1 MDSLSLFQSM
11 QGNANPI
18 AAYEAGTRLANSMLA
33 IQSQQAQ
40 QVFQNLYNTAQQ
52 AESRR
57 QFEQTLAFK
66 QQELQD
72 QSARGWF
79 NAETQRMAYDPSR
92 QKPTIDPSAFAGSPP
107 QIVDIGGGRQAA
119 FTANRFGG
127 DWDILPQA
135 KTTGSLP
142 PAGIITVNQAQQQPM
157 PMGIPTTPNPSFD
170 SGERGQ
176 FAAPPTDMGPSEY
189 PFDNSG
195 TYREDW
201 AVASKG
207 QQIPQPSQ
215 VIPSQQTSI
224 PGITVA
230 PQERPVSMPSAPQ
243 QPIPTA
249 DVITATPNAAM
260 FGDATQVGTI
270 GANTPNQLSVPPAAS
285 AINPQRPVVTADEL
299 QPSTAR
305 KSQDSW
311 PSVGQQPEVIHDGF
325 GGLTKKGRGLNGE
338 KTIQYGT
345 VNEKGQMRWLGEPES
360 MQSEIVPKVVTV
372 KGITFAQTGKNSWS
386 IYKPDGEKQGLSDA
400 GQMMALEKIYEEKKE
415 IAKNESNLAE
425 EDAAIKATLATNDD
439 ATVKAKSAA
448 FKAEIGH
455 LPKSP
460 ADWDYA
466 SKAYERSLKSQRYE
480 EYNRLLEVSRE
491 KVDRLEG
498 LLLPGATELQSP
510 QSGPAT
516 TTGNTTSVGKD
527 YLNRVKK

>member
-1 MDSLSLFQSM
+1 M
-11 QGNANPI
+11 QGNVNPMGAY
-18 AAYEAGTRLANSMLA
+18 AAGSKLANDMLA

-40 QVFQNLYNTAQQ
+40 QVFQNLYNSAQQ
-52 AESRR
+52 AENRR
-57 QFEQTLAFK
+57 QFEQTMAFK

-119 FTANRFGG
+119 FTKNRFGG
-127 DWDILPQA
+127 DWEILPQA

-142 PAGIITVNQAQQQPM
+142 PAGVIIPGGQPEPM
-157 PMGIPTTPNPSFD
+157 PTTSGSGMYSPNSPMDSSLFQDTGTVQAIPDNPLLP
-170 SGERGQ
+170 
-176 FAAPPTDMGPSEY
+176 AL
-189 PFDNSG
+189 
-195 TYREDW
+195 
-201 AVASKG
+201 
-207 QQIPQPSQ
+207 
-215 VIPSQQTSI
+215 

-230 PQERPVSMPSAPQ
+230 PQERPVSMPSAPT

-285 AINPQRPVVTADEL
+285 AINPQRPVVTAAEL

-325 GGLTKKGRGLNGE
+325 GGLTKKGRGPNGE

-345 VNEKGQMRWLGEPES
+345 INEKNQMRWLGEPES

-516 TTGNTTSVGKD
+516 TTGNTTSVGRD
-527 YLNRVKK
+527 YLNRVRK

>member
-11 QGNANPI
+11 QGNVNPMGAY
-18 AAYEAGTRLANSMLA
+18 AAGSKLANDMLA

-40 QVFQNLYNTAQQ
+40 QVFQNLYNSAQQ
-52 AESRR
+52 AENRR

-79 NAETQRMAYDPSR
+79 NAETQRMAYDPNR
-92 QKPTIDPSAFAGSPP
+92 GRAEGPPITAMQPQVTDLGSGLLSVRKATKDGFQD
-107 QIVDIGGGRQAA
+107 QIFQ
-119 FTANRFGG
+119 TKESSSNRG
-127 DWDILPQA
+127 
-135 KTTGSLP
+135 LP

-157 PMGIPTTPNPSFD
+157 PAGIPNTPNPPFD

-201 AVASKG
+201 AAASEG
-207 QQIPQPSQ
+207 QQIPLTP
-215 VIPSQQTSI
+215 I
-224 PGITVA
+224 
-230 PQERPVSMPSAPQ
+230 
-243 QPIPTA
+243 QPIP
-249 DVITATPNAAM
+249 
-260 FGDATQVGTI
+260 
-270 GANTPNQLSVPPAAS
+270 PAAEVIPPRQMGQPAPIEQPS
-285 AINPQRPVVTADEL
+285 MPRQMGQPSSTQPSVSVIENAPQR
-299 QPSTAR
+299 ST
-305 KSQDSW
+305 DSW
-311 PSVGQQPEVIHDGF
+311 PSADQPPEVIHDGF
-325 GGLTKKGRGLNGE
+325 GSLTKKGRGLQGE

-345 VNEKGQMRWLGEPES
+345 INEKGQMRWLGEPES
-360 MQSEIVPKVVTV
+360 VQSEIVPKVVTV

-516 TTGNTTSVGKD
+516 TTGNTTSVGRD

>member
-11 QGNANPI
+11 QGNVNPMGAY
-18 AAYEAGTRLANSMLA
+18 AAGSKLANDMLA

-40 QVFQNLYNTAQQ
+40 QVFQNLYNSAQQ
-52 AESRR
+52 AENRR
-57 QFEQTLAFK
+57 QFEQTMAFRE
-66 QQELQD
+66 QQAADE
-72 QSARGWF
+72 SARGWF
-79 NAETQRMAYDPSR
+79 NAQTQRMAYDPSR

-107 QIVDIGGGRQAA
+107 QVVDIGGGRQAA
-119 FTANRFGG
+119 FTKNRFGG

-142 PAGIITVNQAQQQPM
+142 PAGIITANQAQQQPM
-157 PMGIPTTPNPSFD
+157 PAGVIIPGGQPEPMPTASGSGMNLPNPPMD
-170 SGERGQ
+170 SSLFQDTGTVQ
-176 FAAPPTDMGPSEY
+176 AIP
-189 PFDNSG
+189 DNPLLP
-195 TYREDW
+195 
-201 AVASKG
+201 AL
-207 QQIPQPSQ
+207 
-215 VIPSQQTSI
+215 
-224 PGITVA
+224 PGMAVA
-230 PQERPVSMPSAPQ
+230 PQERPVSMPSALP

-249 DVITATPNAAM
+249 DVITATPNATM

-270 GANTPNQLSVPPAAS
+270 GSNTPNQLTVPPAAS
-285 AINPQRPVVTADEL
+285 TINPQRPVVTAAEL

-305 KSQDSW
+305 KSQDIW
-311 PSVGQQPEVIHDGF
+311 PSVGQQPEVVHDGF
-325 GGLTKKGRGLNGE
+325 GGLTKKGRGPQGE

-345 VNEKGQMRWLGEPES
+345 INEKGQMRWLGEPES

-516 TTGNTTSVGKD
+516 TTGNTTSVGRD
-527 YLNRVKK
+527 YLNRVRK

>member
-1 MDSLSLFQSM
+1 
-11 QGNANPI
+11 
-18 AAYEAGTRLANSMLA
+18 MLE
-33 IQSQQAQ
+33 IQSRQAQ
-40 QVFQNLYNTAQQ
+40 QVFQNLYNSAQQ
-52 AESRR
+52 AENRR
-57 QFEQTLAFK
+57 QFEQTMAFK

-79 NAETQRMAYDPSR
+79 NAETQRMAYDPNR
-92 QKPTIDPSAFAGSPP
+92 GQTEGPP
-107 QIVDIGGGRQAA
+107 ITAMQPQVTDLGRGLVSVRKATRGGFQHQIFQ
-119 FTANRFGG
+119 TKESSSNRG
-127 DWDILPQA
+127 
-135 KTTGSLP
+135 LP

-157 PMGIPTTPNPSFD
+157 PAGIPITPNPPFD

-201 AVASKG
+201 AAASEG

-215 VIPSQQTSI
+215 VIPSQQSAI

-230 PQERPVSMPSAPQ
+230 PQERPVSMPSALP

-249 DVITATPNAAM
+249 DVITATPNATM

-270 GANTPNQLSVPPAAS
+270 GSNIPNQLAVPPADS
-285 AINPQRPVVTADEL
+285 TINPQRPVVTAAEL

-311 PSVGQQPEVIHDGF
+311 PSVGQQPEVVHDGF
-325 GGLTKKGRGLNGE
+325 GGLTKKGRGLQGE

-345 VNEKGQMRWLGEPES
+345 INEKGQMRWLGEPES
-360 MQSEIVPKVVTV
+360 VQSEIVPKVVTV

-448 FKAEIGH
+448 FKAEIGY

-516 TTGNTTSVGKD
+516 TTGNTTSVGRQ
-527 YLNRVKK
+527 YLNRVTK